1 MHDRQLITHNTEKVF
16 THNDRTQEERS
27 KKKKHDDDVKKDNR
41 GSSFK
46 MFRLSK
52 STDTAM

>member
-16 THNDRTQEERS
+16 THNDRIQEERS

-41 GSSFK
+41 GSFK

>member
-16 THNDRTQEERS
+16 THNNRTQEERS

-41 GSSFK
+41 GSFK